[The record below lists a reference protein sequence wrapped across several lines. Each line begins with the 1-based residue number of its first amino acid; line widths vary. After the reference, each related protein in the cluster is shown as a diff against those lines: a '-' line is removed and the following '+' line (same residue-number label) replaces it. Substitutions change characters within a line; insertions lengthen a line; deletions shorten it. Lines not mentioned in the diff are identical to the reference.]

1 MGWYTVKYFGKVG
14 GIIVAIILFITL
26 LSFTVG
32 TRSLEDIKANA
43 PFYLEGQG
51 FEVVGYQG
59 YQHSIIMGSYVWYT
73 MTKDDIVY
81 ECAVM
86 KWGGEYHL
94 YNLRAVNAV
103 TNER

>member
-1 MGWYTVKYFGKVG
+1 MYMLKEFGKVG

-32 TRSLEDIKANA
+32 TRGLADLKANA
-43 PFYLEGQG
+43 PSYLEGQG
-51 FEVVGYQG
+51 FNVVGYQG
-59 YQHSIIMGSYVWYT
+59 YQHSIIMGPFVWYT

-81 ECAVM
+81 ECAVIE
-86 KWGGEYHL
+86 WQGEYQL
-94 YNLRAVNAV
+94 YELKAINAV